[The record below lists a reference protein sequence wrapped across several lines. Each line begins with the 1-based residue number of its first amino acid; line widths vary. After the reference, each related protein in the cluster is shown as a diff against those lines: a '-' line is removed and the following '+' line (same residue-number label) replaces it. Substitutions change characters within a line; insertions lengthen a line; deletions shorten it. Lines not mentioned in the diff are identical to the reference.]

1 MYPNYS
7 IHGQSLRLVVPTAT
21 IEEWKSDPG
30 RWTFRPCTDCFL
42 FFSPPQ
48 LARRKVNFSFS
59 LPLFDVSHDKNSEIN
74 WSLPMKIDF
83 ESLDG
88 NYFPFALTV
97 SNLKPEVRNL
107 SQSRERY
114 SDNKTHYREDLWIR
128 DPTKYNS
135 ANFKAN

>member
-1 MYPNYS
+1 
-7 IHGQSLRLVVPTAT
+7 
-21 IEEWKSDPG
+21 
-30 RWTFRPCTDCFL
+30 
-42 FFSPPQ
+42 
-48 LARRKVNFSFS
+48 
-59 LPLFDVSHDKNSEIN
+59 
-74 WSLPMKIDF
+74 MKIDF